1 LISVE
6 GLKVEFG
13 VKPLFTD
20 VSFVINSRDRIA
32 LVGKNGAGKSTLLK
46 ILAGIGT
53 PTSGNV
59 SIPNDC
65 SIGYLPQVMVL
76 QDDTTVRDEARKAFA
91 DVDKMKGKV
100 DALQKE
106 MEKRTDYETESYMDL
121 VERFTMMQERYM
133 MMGAENREAEMER
146 TLTGLG
152 FLRSDFDRPTSE
164 FSGGWRMRI
173 ELAKLLL
180 QHHDVILLDEPT
192 NHLDIESIQW
202 LEQFLSQSSQA
213 VVLVSHDRAFINNV
227 TNRTLEISCSR
238 VIDYK
243 VRYDEYVVL
252 RKERR
257 EQQLR
262 AYENQQ
268 KEIADTKAFIERFR
282 YQATKAV
289 QVQQR
294 IRQLEKIVPIEVDE
308 VDNSALRLKFPP
320 CLRSGDYP
328 VICDDVK
335 KDYGEHNVFHN
346 VTLTIKRG
354 EKVAFVGKN
363 GEGKSTLVKCIMGE
377 IPFDGSL
384 KIGHNIQIGY
394 FAQNQAQL
402 LDESLTVFQTIDN
415 VARGDIRLR
424 INDILGAFMFGGE
437 NSDKYVKFL
446 SGGER
451 SRLAMIR
458 LLLEPVNFLILDE
471 PTNHLDMVSK
481 DVLKEAIKAFDGTV
495 IVVSHDREFL
505 DGLVDKVYEFGGG
518 VVREHLGGI
527 YDYLRNKNA
536 QTINEAISK
545 QSSMPSAAPAPSKE
559 AKTKEQTTN
568 NDSKEAKGNTMTYE
582 ERKAQQRKEAKLA
595 KRRKQLEEQIDA
607 LETRKAEL
615 DEALMKPENAANMQM
630 VNEYTELQQQLEKLE
645 EEYFDTPTLP

>member
-1 LISVE
+1 MISVE

-20 VSFVINSRDRIA
+20 VSFVINERDRIA
-32 LVGKNGAGKSTLLK
+32 LVGKNGAGKSTMLK
-46 ILAGIGT
+46 ILAGLQT
-53 PTSGNV
+53 PTEGNV

-65 SIGYLPQVMVL
+65 TIGYLPQVMIL
-76 QDDTTVRDEARKAFA
+76 QDNTTVREETRKAFA
-91 DVDKMKGKV
+91 DVDKVKEKV
-100 DALQKE
+100 DRLQHE
-106 MEKRTDYETESYMDL
+106 METRTDYESDSYMEL
-121 VERFTMMQERYM
+121 VERFTTAHEHYL
-133 MMGAENREAEMER
+133 MMGAESREAEMER

-152 FLRSDFDRPTSE
+152 FTRADFDRPTSE

-180 QHHDVILLDEPT
+180 RHHDVILLDEPT

-227 TNRTLEISCSR
+227 TNRTLEISCSHVVDYR
-238 VIDYK
+238 VK
-243 VRYDEYVVL
+243 YDQYVVL

-294 IRQLEKIVPIEVDE
+294 IRQLEKIVPIEVD
-308 VDNSALRLKFPP
+308 DIDTSALRLKFPP
-320 CLRSGDYP
+320 CQRAGDYP
-328 VICDDVK
+328 VICEEVGK
-335 KDYGEHNVFHN
+335 KYGDHTVFQNVD
-346 VTLTIKRG
+346 LIIKRG

-363 GEGKSTLVKCIMGE
+363 GEGKSTLVKCIMNE
-377 IPFDGSL
+377 IDYTGTL
-384 KIGHNIQIGY
+384 KVGHNVQIGY

-402 LDESLTVFQTIDN
+402 LDENLTVFQTIDN
-415 VARGDIRLR
+415 VARGEIRLR

-437 NSDKYVKFL
+437 ASDKYVKFL

-458 LLLEPVNFLILDE
+458 LLLEPVNLLILDE
-471 PTNHLDMVSK
+471 PTNHLDMMSK
-481 DVLKEAIKAFDGTV
+481 DVLKDAIKAFDGTV

-505 DGLVDKVYEFGGG
+505 DGLVDKVYEFGSG

-527 YDYLRNKNA
+527 YEYLRNKNA
-536 QTINEAISK
+536 TTINEAINATK
-545 QSSMPSAAPAPSKE
+545 PKEEPAKKKEEAPAAPKAEPVAHKKEEPAAPQMS
-559 AKTKEQTTN
+559 
-568 NDSKEAKGNTMTYE
+568 YE
-582 ERKAQQRKEAKLA
+582 ERKAEQKRQNKLN
-595 KRRKQLEEQIDA
+595 KRRKELEDKIA
-607 LETRKAEL
+607 KLEARKTEL
-615 DEALMKPENAANMQM
+615 DELLMKPENAADMKL
-630 VNEYTELQQQLEKLE
+630 VNEYTELQDQLDKLE
-645 EEYFDTPTLP
+645 EEYFDM

>member
-1 LISVE
+1 MISVE

-20 VSFVINSRDRIA
+20 VSFVINERDRIA
-32 LVGKNGAGKSTLLK
+32 LVGKNGAGKSTMLK
-46 ILAGIGT
+46 ILAGLQT
-53 PTSGNV
+53 PTEGTV
-59 SIPNDC
+59 TIPNDC
-65 SIGYLPQVMVL
+65 TIGYLPQVMKL
-76 QDDTTVRDEARKAFA
+76 QDSTTVRDEVRKAFA
-91 DVDKMKGKV
+91 DISKMASKV
-100 DALQKE
+100 ERLQKE
-106 MEKRTDYETESYMDL
+106 MESRTDYESQDYMDL
-121 VERFTMMQERYM
+121 VERFTLAHERYM
-133 MMGAENREAEMER
+133 MMGAESREAEMER
-146 TLTGLG
+146 TLVGLG
-152 FLRSDFDRPTSE
+152 FLRTDFERPTSE

-180 QHHDVILLDEPT
+180 SHHDVILLDEPT

-202 LEQFLSQSSQA
+202 LEQFLAQSSQA

-227 TNRTLEISCSR
+227 TNRTLEISCGR
-238 VIDYK
+238 IVDYK
-243 VRYDEYVVL
+243 VKYNEYVVL
-252 RKERR
+252 RQERR

-282 YQATKAV
+282 YQATKAI

-328 VICDDVK
+328 VICEDVK
-335 KDYGEHNVFHN
+335 KSYGEHNVFHDVN
-346 VTLTIKRG
+346 LIIKRG

-363 GEGKSTLVKCIMGE
+363 GEGKSTLVKCIMNE
-377 IPFDGSL
+377 IDFEGSL

-402 LDESLTVFQTIDN
+402 LDESQTVFETIDN
-415 VARGDIRLR
+415 VARGDIRLK
-424 INDILGAFMFGGE
+424 IKDILGAFMFGGE
-437 NSDKYVKFL
+437 ASDKYVKFL

-481 DVLKEAIKAFDGTV
+481 DVLKDAIKAFDGTV

-505 DGLVDKVYEFGGG
+505 DGLVDKVYEFSNGK
-518 VVREHLGGI
+518 VREHLGGI
-527 YDYLRNKNA
+527 YDYLRDKNA
-536 QTINEAISK
+536 ETINDAVSQ
-545 QSSMPSAAPAPSKE
+545 QSMQPAKKAEKPTKDATSAKKDETP
-559 AKTKEQTTN
+559 
-568 NDSKEAKGNTMTYE
+568 TMSYE
-582 ERKAQQRKEAKLA
+582 ERKAEQKRLNKLEKQRKSLEEKISSLE
-595 KRRKQLEEQIDA
+595 KRRDELNDA
-607 LETRKAEL
+607 LML
-615 DEALMKPENAANMQM
+615 PENAANMQM
-630 VNEYTELQQQLEKLE
+630 VNEYTTVQEELDKLE
-645 EEYFDTPTLP
+645 EEYFAL

>member
-1 LISVE
+1 MISVE

-20 VSFVINSRDRIA
+20 VSFVINERDRIA
-32 LVGKNGAGKSTLLK
+32 LVGKNGAGKSTMLK
-46 ILAGIGT
+46 ILAGLQT
-53 PTSGNV
+53 PTEGNV

-65 SIGYLPQVMVL
+65 TIGYLPQVMIL
-76 QDDTTVRDEARKAFA
+76 QDNTTVREETRKAFA
-91 DVDKMKGKV
+91 DVDKVKEKV
-100 DALQKE
+100 DRLQHE
-106 MEKRTDYETESYMDL
+106 METRTDYESDSYMEL
-121 VERFTMMQERYM
+121 VERFTTAHEHYL
-133 MMGAENREAEMER
+133 MMGAESREAEMER

-152 FLRSDFDRPTSE
+152 FTRADFDRPTSE

-180 QHHDVILLDEPT
+180 RHHDVILLDEPT

-227 TNRTLEISCSR
+227 TNRTLEISCSHVVDYR
-238 VIDYK
+238 VK
-243 VRYDEYVVL
+243 YDQYVVL

-294 IRQLEKIVPIEVDE
+294 IRQLEKIVPIEVD
-308 VDNSALRLKFPP
+308 DIDTSALRLKFPP
-320 CLRSGDYP
+320 CQRAGDYP
-328 VICDDVK
+328 VICEEVGK
-335 KDYGEHNVFHN
+335 KYGDHTVFQNVD
-346 VTLTIKRG
+346 LIIKRG

-363 GEGKSTLVKCIMGE
+363 GEGKSTLVKCIMNE
-377 IPFDGSL
+377 IDYTGTL
-384 KIGHNIQIGY
+384 KVGHNVQIGY

-402 LDESLTVFQTIDN
+402 LDENLTVFQTIDN
-415 VARGDIRLR
+415 VARGEIRLR

-437 NSDKYVKFL
+437 ASEKYVKFL

-458 LLLEPVNFLILDE
+458 LLLEPVNLLILDE
-471 PTNHLDMVSK
+471 PTNHLDMMSK
-481 DVLKEAIKAFDGTV
+481 DVLKDAIKAFDGTV

-505 DGLVDKVYEFGGG
+505 DGLVDKVYEFGSG

-527 YDYLRNKNA
+527 YEYLRNKNA
-536 QTINEAISK
+536 TTINEAINATK
-545 QSSMPSAAPAPSKE
+545 PKEEPAKKKEEAPAAPKAEPVAHKKEEPAAPQMS
-559 AKTKEQTTN
+559 
-568 NDSKEAKGNTMTYE
+568 YE
-582 ERKAQQRKEAKLA
+582 ERKAEQKRQNKLN
-595 KRRKQLEEQIDA
+595 KRRKELEDKIA
-607 LETRKAEL
+607 KLEARKTEL
-615 DEALMKPENAANMQM
+615 DELLMKPENAADMKL
-630 VNEYTELQQQLEKLE
+630 VNEYTELQDQLDKLE
-645 EEYFDTPTLP
+645 EEYFDM